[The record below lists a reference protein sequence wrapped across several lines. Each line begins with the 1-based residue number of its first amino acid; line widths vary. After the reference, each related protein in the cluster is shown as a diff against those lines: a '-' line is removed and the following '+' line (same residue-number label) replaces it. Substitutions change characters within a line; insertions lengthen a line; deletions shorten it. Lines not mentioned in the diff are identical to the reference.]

1 MATSNEHFYYVTD
14 DDSGAYVGVLDTMAQ
29 IFDNNFRNKATKI
42 TVYRGENSCGELVAE
57 RNDGNWEFY
66 ESREK

>member
-14 DDSGAYVGVLDTMAQ
+14 DSSGAYVGVLDAMAQ
-29 IFDNNFRNKATKI
+29 RLDNDFRDKATKI
-42 TVYRGENSCGELVAE
+42 TVYRGENICGELVAE

-66 ESREK
+66 ETQEK

>member
-14 DDSGAYVGVLDTMAQ
+14 DSSGAYVGVLDAMAQ
-29 IFDNNFRNKATKI
+29 IFDNDFGDKATKI
-42 TVYRGENSCGELVAE
+42 TIYRGENNCGELVAE

-66 ESREK
+66 ETQEK

>member
-14 DDSGAYVGVLDTMAQ
+14 DSSGAYVGVLDDMAQ

-42 TVYRGENSCGELVAE
+42 TVYRGENICGELVAE

-66 ESREK
+66 ESQEK

>member
-1 MATSNEHFYYVTD
+1 MATSNEHFCYVTD
-14 DDSGAYVGVLDTMAQ
+14 DSSGIYLGVLDTLAQ

-42 TVYRGENSCGELVAE
+42 TVYRGENIYGELVAE

-66 ESREK
+66 ENQEK